1 MEPYKLDA
9 SLDANKVF
17 VVKRSELENRLDTE
31 FYKNDYKEL
40 YIKLKSL
47 NHYKL
52 KDIAKFSSE
61 SWNQKDYFQNEFPY
75 IEISEIN
82 LSDGSINNI
91 NLLPISE
98 APSRAKMI
106 VKKND
111 IIISTTRPTRGAI
124 SFLNNINDIKIA
136 STGFSVIR
144 EVSNDVSKEFLFLI
158 LRQDFILK
166 QFGQRSSGGNYPA
179 ITQEELGKVIIP
191 KIEKSTQQQ
200 IVDIF
205 NNAYTQKQAKEAE
218 AKALLASTDT
228 YLLNELGITLPEK
241 NNSLEARIFTTNFSE
256 VVGGR
261 FDPKLYDKTTTDLKK
276 AIVKV
281 DRTKFITKR
290 LKDILVESVAG
301 DWGIEDEEQEV
312 LGYTKCLV
320 IRATEFDNDYN
331 LSLDNSR
338 VKHRLIKDEKL
349 AKLNIKE
356 GDLLIEKSGG
366 SPDQPVGRIALITKE
381 ELNNR
386 LAYSNFIHKITVDN
400 SIVNPSYLFAFLKTI
415 HNIKLTEAMQSQTN
429 GIRNLIMSTY
439 LGQKIVL
446 PINDNG
452 EVDLEKQNEIANHIA
467 SIRDNAKAL
476 QQEAEQILRNAK
488 QQVEQIILG

>member
-17 VVKRSELENRLDTE
+17 VVKRSELEGRFDTE

-40 YIKLKSL
+40 YLKLKSL

-106 VKKND
+106 VRKND

-124 SFLNNINDIKIA
+124 SFLSNINDIKIA
-136 STGFSVIR
+136 STGFAVIR

-191 KIEKSTQQQ
+191 KIEKSIQKQ
-200 IVDIF
+200 IVDIY

-218 AKALLASTDT
+218 AKALLASIDT

-241 NNSLEARIFTTNFSE
+241 DNSLEARIFTTKFSE

-261 FDPKLYDKTTTDLKK
+261 FDPDYHQIFYRNFVDVLVCINSKKLSELTS
-276 AIVKV
+276 
-281 DRTKFITKR
+281 
-290 LKDILVESVAG
+290 DIFQGVG
-301 DWGIEDEEQEV
+301 
-312 LGYTKCLV
+312 
-320 IRATEFDNDYN
+320 
-331 LSLDNSR
+331 
-338 VKHRLIKDEKL
+338 KDEVEFSEYKL
-349 AKLNIKE
+349 LKVKNIQKGNIIDYSDVE
-356 GDLLIEKSGG
+356 YVRKVPINKILQKGDII
-366 SPDQPVGRIALITKE
+366 SPFIGEAIRQIKF
-381 ELNNR
+381 
-386 LAYSNFIHKITVDN
+386 SNFNNLESKFTVDN
-400 SIVNPSYLFAFLKTI
+400 NTGVIRLFKTTNNEFVCECLNSSIGKIQINRLIGGGGVPFLGSNNVKEI
-415 HNIKLTEAMQSQTN
+415 
-429 GIRNLIMSTY
+429 LIPHPP
-439 LGQKIVL
+439 LQ
-446 PINDNG
+446 
-452 EVDLEKQNEIANHIA
+452 KQNEIAEHIA
-467 SIRDNAKAL
+467 GIRTHAKAL
-476 QQEAEQILRNAK
+476 QQEAEQVLATAK
-488 QQVEQIILG
+488 QQVEQMILG